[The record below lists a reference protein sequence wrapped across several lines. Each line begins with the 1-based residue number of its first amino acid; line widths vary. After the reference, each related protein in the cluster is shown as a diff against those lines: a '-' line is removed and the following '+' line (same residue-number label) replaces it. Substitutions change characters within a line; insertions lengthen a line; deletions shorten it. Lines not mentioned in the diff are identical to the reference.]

1 MALLFQSNPD
11 QWDLRQHL
19 EPGGRAFWFVNR
31 YLSYMKQGT
40 LTLLWEAQG
49 KQRRAVKGLYGWGI
63 LRGEPARDVRGLLRA
78 PLTYIERW
86 VSADD
91 ARKEER
97 KPEQDMAAIPADNVL
112 ALESW
117 RDHLLAR
124 MPIGTTFLIDKM
136 QIEELSGIVM
146 RRYRR
151 SAFREAAELDAAGEP
166 LPLDR
171 FETGVI
177 QEEAGDG

>member
-1 MALLFQSNPD
+1 MAVLFQSNPD
-11 QWDLRQHL
+11 QWDLRQYL
-19 EPGGRAFWFVNR
+19 RPGGRASWFVNR
-31 YLSYMKQGT
+31 YLSYMKRGT
-40 LTLLWEAQG
+40 LTVLWEAQG
-49 KQRRAVKGLYGWGI
+49 KQRKAVRGLYGWGI
-63 LRGEPARDVRGLLRA
+63 LHGEPARDVRGLLRA

-91 ARKEER
+91 TVNEVPLA
-97 KPEQDMAAIPADNVL
+97 QQVAAIPADDVL
-112 ALESW
+112 ELESW

-124 MPIGTTFLIDKM
+124 MPIGTNFLIDKK
-136 QIEELSGIVM
+136 QIEELSGVVM

-151 SAFREAAELDAAGEP
+151 SAFGEAAELDAAGES

-171 FETGVI
+171 FETRAI